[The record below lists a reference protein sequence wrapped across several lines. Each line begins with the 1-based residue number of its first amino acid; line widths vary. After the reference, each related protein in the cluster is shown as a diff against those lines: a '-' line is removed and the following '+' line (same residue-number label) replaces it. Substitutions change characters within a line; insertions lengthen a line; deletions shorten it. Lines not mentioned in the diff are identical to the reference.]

1 MRDDIL
7 ISTAEAQR
15 LLGGVSKMWIW
26 RHRQADPDFPAPVR
40 FASGG
45 PLAHWRGELI
55 DYAERH
61 RLSPCRPEPEGGV
74 NEGIP
79 ARCAESDGEG
89 S

>member
-1 MRDDIL
+1 MRDDTL

-15 LLGGVSKMWIW
+15 LLGGVSKMWLW
-26 RHRQADPDFPAPVR
+26 RHRQADPDFPAPMR

-45 PLAHWRGELI
+45 PLAYWRGELI

-61 RLSPCRPEPEGGV
+61 RQSPCRPEPEGKV
-74 NEGIP
+74 NEWGG
-79 ARCAESDGEG
+79 ALRAGSDGEG